1 MKVLLTLLVFL
12 LTTGAWAQSGY
23 KIEGKVTGWKDTTA
37 LLLGYYYGESTYIR
51 DTAQVNAQGSF
62 VFDGKE
68 KLPQGVYFLVLNK
81 TRLFEIVISTQQHF
95 SFETTADDYVKNMKI
110 RGDEDNQLFFAN
122 MTYNMERHKE
132 AEPYIKIISDS
143 TLQEDQKKEARLAFS
158 KINDKVM
165 AHQDEIITKHPTT
178 LTARLLK
185 VTKQVVVPDPPKKAD
200 GTIDSTFQ
208 LRYYRQHF
216 FDYFDLA
223 DDALIRLPKPFYM
236 EKLNEYLDKL
246 FVQTPDSIMV
256 AIDDLALRAK
266 KNQETY
272 KYLVWSCI
280 FKYQK
285 PAIMGLDEVYVRL
298 YDKYYASGI
307 MDFWVN
313 ASLKKN
319 LKEYA
324 DKLRVS
330 LIGKTGANLMM
341 QDEALQPKSMYDI
354 KKKYTVLYIFD
365 PDCGHCRE
373 ESPKLV
379 EFYNKNKVKFNL
391 EVFAVSSDTSM
402 SKMKNYIK
410 EMKMTWI
417 TVNGPRSYVGPYSKL
432 YYAETTPSLYILDD
446 KKKIIAKGLPVK
458 ELENFFTNYE
468 KFLARKNAVKP
479 KGT

>member
-1 MKVLLTLLVFL
+1 MKVLSTLLVFL
-12 LTTGAWAQSGY
+12 VSASVWAQSGY

-37 LLLGYYYGESTYIR
+37 LLGYYYGESTYIR
-51 DTAQVNAQGSF
+51 DTARVNAQGSF

-81 TRLFEIVISTQQHF
+81 TRVFEIVISAQQHF
-95 SFETTADDYVKNMKI
+95 GFETNADDYVKNMKI

-122 MTYNMERHKE
+122 MVYNMERHKE
-132 AEPYIKIISDS
+132 AEPFMKIISDS
-143 TLQEDQKKEARLAFS
+143 TLQEDQKKDARLAFS
-158 KINDKVM
+158 KVNDKVM
-165 AHQDEIITKHPTT
+165 AHQDEIIAKHPTT

-200 GTIDSTFQ
+200 GSIDSTFQ

-216 FDYFDLA
+216 FDYFDLT

-246 FVQTPDSIMV
+246 FVQTPDSIMA

-272 KYLVWSCI
+272 KYLVWSCL

-341 QDEALQPKSMYDI
+341 QDQDLQPKSMYDI

-391 EVFAVSSDTSM
+391 EVFAVSADTSIA
-402 SKMKNYIK
+402 KMKSYIK

-417 TVNGPRSYVGPYSKL
+417 TVNGPRSYVGPYNKL

-468 KFLARKNAVKP
+468 KFIARKNAVKL